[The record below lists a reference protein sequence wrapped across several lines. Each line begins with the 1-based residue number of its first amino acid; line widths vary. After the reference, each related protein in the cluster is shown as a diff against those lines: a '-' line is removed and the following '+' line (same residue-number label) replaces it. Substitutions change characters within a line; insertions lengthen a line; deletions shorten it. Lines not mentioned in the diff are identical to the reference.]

1 MRQDGPRH
9 DQEQV
14 PRQDR
19 RTQERRTGE
28 VRTDPRRHLRGR
40 RGRQDL
46 PTGRKLGGGLRR
58 RHQGHTGG
66 LAGVLQS

>member
-1 MRQDGPRH
+1 MRQVGPGH

-14 PRQDR
+14 PQQDR
-19 RTQERRTGE
+19 RTQERRIGE
-28 VRTDPRRHLRGR
+28 VRQDPRRYLRGR

-46 PTGRKLGGGLRR
+46 PFGRKLGRGLRR
-58 RHQGHTGG
+58 RHQGHTGR

>member
-1 MRQDGPRH
+1 VRQDGPGH

-19 RTQERRTGE
+19 RTQERRIGE
-28 VRTDPRRHLRGR
+28 VRKDPRRHLRGR

-46 PTGRKLGGGLRR
+46 PFGSQLGGGIRR
-58 RHQGHTGG
+58 RHQGHTGR